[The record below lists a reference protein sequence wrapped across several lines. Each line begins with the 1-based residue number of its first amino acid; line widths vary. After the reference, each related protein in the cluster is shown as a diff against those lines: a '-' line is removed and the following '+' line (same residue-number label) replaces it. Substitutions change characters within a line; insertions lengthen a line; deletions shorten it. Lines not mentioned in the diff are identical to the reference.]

1 MDIILIFVLEV
12 NKLTFSVI
20 SSLVTASG
28 CVFTVVTAPGRL
40 RVSHIHYKVNRNF
53 FQG

>member
-1 MDIILIFVLEV
+1 MHIILIFVLEV

-20 SSLVTASG
+20 SPFVTASG
-28 CVFTVVTAPGRL
+28 CVFTVVIASGRL
-40 RVSHIHYKVNRNF
+40 CVSHIHYKVNRNS